1 MSDPYI
7 ELLCKQLNWNFLLEW
22 FQSGWRNTANVTPAS
37 VVSVLMLDLGQ
48 TREQDSSAVYNSSPT
63 EITSVGGYL
72 SCKKES

>member
-1 MSDPYI
+1 M
-7 ELLCKQLNWNFLLEW
+7 
-22 FQSGWRNTANVTPAS
+22 TPAS
-37 VVSVLMLDLGQ
+37 VVSALMLDLGQ